1 MTEIKLF
8 WQTLWWHEQINWF
21 QHIKKQFISSILDSF
36 PSPANLSCNLACDL
50 GLLFPCLH
58 QRTNKQNFPNL
69 SVYLPGLSCV
79 LYLKTSPWSFNY
91 SCLKESS
98 LLHKYFD
105 AKRKNFGTE
114 RKKKQKQNW
123 CLQVRTTKTEHWSFY
138 FSWQHETCYPKLK
151 TDVTFNQL
159 RSLPAATSNKT
170 YPPYQQWCTK
180 RVHK

>member
-36 PSPANLSCNLACDL
+36 PSPADLSCNLACDL

-58 QRTNKQNFPNL
+58 QRTNKQNFQNL
-69 SVYLPGLSCV
+69 VFIFQAYLVSCTWKPPPEV
-79 LYLKTSPWSFNY
+79 SIINAWRSPLYSISILMP
-91 SCLKESS
+91 KEKI
-98 LLHKYFD
+98 LEQRE
-105 AKRKNFGTE
+105 RKN
-114 RKKKQKQNW
+114 KKQNW